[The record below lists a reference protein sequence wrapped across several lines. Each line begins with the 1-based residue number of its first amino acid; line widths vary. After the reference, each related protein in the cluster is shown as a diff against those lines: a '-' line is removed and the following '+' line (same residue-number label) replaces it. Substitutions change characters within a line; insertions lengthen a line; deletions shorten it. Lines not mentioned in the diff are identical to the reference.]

1 MIGKDVEL
9 IEYSKGVDF
18 GNCLTHAVAAA
29 LSAGAFI
36 LMVSKVTDIRS
47 AVSAVIYGLSLIAV
61 YSVSA
66 VYHGLKSGETKRK
79 ARLVDHSTIPVLIA
93 GTATPCAL
101 LTLYDL
107 SVSHGLFVL
116 ILAWFCAIFGIFSR
130 LFFFEKLKAVT
141 MAIYIVSSLLM
152 MLSAVPLLGQIDS
165 VAFGGFVFGNAFYL
179 IGAIFCGLGRKKPF
193 LHIVFHILVMIGSFS
208 HFYIIYSYML

>member
-9 IEYSKGVDF
+9 IEYSRGVDF
-18 GNCLTHAVAAA
+18 GNCLTHTIAAA
-29 LSAGAFI
+29 LSAGALI
-36 LMVSKVTDIRS
+36 LMAAKAADIRS

-107 SVSHGLFVL
+107 SVSHSLFVL

-152 MLSAVPLLGQIDS
+152 MLSVVPLLGQIDS
-165 VAFGGFVFGNAFYL
+165 IAFGGFVFGNTFYL
-179 IGAIFCGLGRKKPF
+179 IGAIFCGLGKKRPF